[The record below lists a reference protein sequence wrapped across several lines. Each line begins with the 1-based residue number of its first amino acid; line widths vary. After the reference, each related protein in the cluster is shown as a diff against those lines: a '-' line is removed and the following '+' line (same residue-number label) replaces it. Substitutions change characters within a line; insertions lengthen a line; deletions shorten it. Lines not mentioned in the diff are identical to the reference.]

1 MLSLRSI
8 KSIKLKRISFKWM
21 TKSLNTRADDWV
33 NEYNK
38 YSEGLVSEK
47 SNLYFGRFHD
57 IANNVFNW
65 SKSVSDGSLSVDE
78 LKSEQEFQTSC
89 DLITRSVS
97 DINDFKLIGF
107 LHSLLVMGL
116 DPNTEVVS
124 NLFSIKLFFDSIFF
138 VFLFLF

>member
-8 KSIKLKRISFKWM
+8 KSIKLKRISLKWRS
-21 TKSLNTRADDWV
+21 KSMKTRADNWV

-38 YSEGLVSEK
+38 YSERLVTEK

-89 DLITRSVS
+89 DLISRSVS

-124 NLFSIKLFFDSIFF
+124 NLFLNYSLIQFLFIYLFFD
-138 VFLFLF
+138 

>member
-1 MLSLRSI
+1 MLSLRTI
-8 KSIKLKRISFKWM
+8 KLIKLKRIPFKW
-21 TKSLNTRADDWV
+21 TTRSLTSRADNWV
-33 NEYNK
+33 NEYNE
-38 YSEGLVSEK
+38 YSERLVSEK

-65 SKSVSDGSLSVDE
+65 SKSVSDGTLSVDE

-89 DLITRSVS
+89 DLISRSVS

-124 NLFSIKLFFDSIFF
+124 NLFSNYSLIQ
-138 VFLFLF
+138 FLCFYFCFID